1 MSLLQLLETLNENDI
16 TLNVMD
22 VAGTVIEFKAP
33 GYEAIS
39 DALKSRTVAA
49 ITVVST
55 KELTITLVEENAPT
69 AADTAT
75 DSETE
80 G

>member
-1 MSLLQLLETLNENDI
+1 MTLLQLLETLNENDI
-16 TLNVMD
+16 TLDVMD
-22 VAGTVIEFKAP
+22 AAGTVIKFGAP

-39 DALKSRTVAA
+39 DTLKSRTVAA
-49 ITVVST
+49 ITVVSA
-55 KELTITLVEENAPT
+55 KELAITLVEENAPT

>member
-1 MSLLQLLETLNENDI
+1 MSLLQLLETLNESDI
-16 TLNVMD
+16 TLDVMD
-22 VAGTVIEFKAP
+22 AAGTVIEFKAP

-39 DALKSRTVAA
+39 DTLKSRTVAA
-49 ITVVST
+49 SA
-55 KELTITLVEENAPT
+55 KELAITLVEENAPT